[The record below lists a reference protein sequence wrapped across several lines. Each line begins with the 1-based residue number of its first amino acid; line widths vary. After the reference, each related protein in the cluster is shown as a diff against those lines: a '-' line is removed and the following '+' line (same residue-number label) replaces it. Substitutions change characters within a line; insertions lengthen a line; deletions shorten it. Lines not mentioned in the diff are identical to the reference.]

1 MTTQPDFRA
10 LCAELVKALDQS
22 SNAVDLI
29 SDCLNPKDF
38 SSQVAEAIELIRQS
52 DALIVEAHA
61 TLNAPPIAPIPVSER
76 LPGPEAL
83 KGGYCW
89 FWLPEDEVWFWERP
103 DSQFITDYGEDGS
116 WLPHWAIPLPE
127 EPE

>member
-10 LCAELVKALDQS
+10 LCAELLAGLDE
-22 SNAVDLI
+22 NRHEEVRYPGHLRI
-29 SDCLNPKDF
+29 IM
-38 SSQVAEAIELIRQS
+38 AEART
-52 DALIVEAHA
+52 ALN
-61 TLNAPPIAPIPVSER
+61 TPPLAPIPVSER

>member
-10 LCAELVKALDQS
+10 LCAELERECFELYSDMTANMDFNDGYMERMNELRDRARAAL
-22 SNAVDLI
+22 N
-29 SDCLNPKDF
+29 
-38 SSQVAEAIELIRQS
+38 
-52 DALIVEAHA
+52 
-61 TLNAPPIAPIPVSER
+61 TPPIAPIPMSER